1 MQSHACAYF
10 LVAHGSRD
18 ARSMQAL
25 HRLTTAFAQAI
36 HHGLPT
42 HAGVGSGTLE
52 FHPQSLPE
60 QLVHFCQGLPSTCRH
75 VKVLPLLLLSGNHVQ
90 QDIPMAIAQAQA
102 ILKTDYVLESLPY
115 LGSHPQIQ
123 RLIQGNELVS
133 ENIPWILMAHGSHRQ
148 GANQVIEQLAQT
160 LGMHSAFWVGPPS
173 LEEQVLALM
182 STPHQQIGIVPYFLF
197 PGRITDA
204 IAEQAEQLELKFKPL
219 TLSLLPPLASAP
231 TLIPLI
237 VDLCICSAGI

>member
-18 ARSMQAL
+18 ARSMKAL
-25 HRLTTAFAQAI
+25 HRLTAAFAQAVRPALSI
-36 HHGLPT
+36 

-52 FHPQSLPE
+52 FHPQSLTE
-60 QLVHFCQGLPSTCRH
+60 QLIHFCQGLPPPCRH

-123 RLIQGNELVS
+123 RLLQGNELVCAK
-133 ENIPWILMAHGSHRQ
+133 IPWILMAHGSQRQ
-148 GANQVIEQLAQT
+148 GANPAIEKLAQT
-160 LGMHSAFWVGPPS
+160 LGMYPAFWVGSPS
-173 LEEQVLALM
+173 LEEQVLALIA
-182 STPHQQIGIVPYFLF
+182 TPHQRIGIVPYFLF
-197 PGRITDA
+197 PGRIADA

-219 TLSLLPPLASAP
+219 TLALLPPLDSAP
-231 TLIPLI
+231 TLIALI
-237 VDLCICSAGI
+237 VDLCLRSEPV